1 LDGGKKRAS
10 SFVSLSSLQNSALLF
25 KNEFSRSYGSTTEN
39 LSNSSNHAERAWPEM
54 GVVS

>member
-1 LDGGKKRAS
+1 MVGKSEPLR
-10 SFVSLSSLQNSALLF
+10 SFRYLLF

-39 LSNSSNHAERAWPEM
+39 LSNSSNHAQRAWPEM